1 MQSLDSLTKYN
12 PQKLVICHAK
22 TPQECKK
29 SEAKLEA
36 AIYVCMLFL
45 YMQLKVVISGRGQGL
60 FKHVSLHAAIENH
73 VQTNT
78 NHIASYLVA

>member
-1 MQSLDSLTKYN
+1 MQSLDSLTKHN

-45 YMQLKVVISGRGQGL
+45 HMRLKVVISGRGQGL
-60 FKHVSLHAAIENH
+60 FKKHVSLHAAIKNH
-73 VQTNT
+73 VRTNT
-78 NHIASYLVA
+78 NLMANYN